1 MWDLNIVV
9 TLNGADSPLW
19 GPQLQFRCGLLALRR
34 VEPSDPWGWGVHNG
48 TRAALYR
55 DWLTMTQ
62 AGATA
67 RKVLDPSVFL
77 YNQAAPNV
85 VDFVMLAGASLG
97 GPCSVYDHGARPP
110 LGAGKKELG

>member
-1 MWDLNIVV
+1 MEGVEGVAVGGEAGAVV
-9 TLNGADSPLW
+9 GEAGSAMSAAGTAAGAAAT
-19 GPQLQFRCGLLALRR
+19 GG
-34 VEPSDPWGWGVHNG
+34 GWGVNNG

>member
-1 MWDLNIVV
+1 VV
-9 TLNGADSPLW
+9 REAGSAMSAAGTAVGAAANG
-19 GPQLQFRCGLLALRR
+19 GG
-34 VEPSDPWGWGVHNG
+34 GWGVNNG

-55 DWLTMTQ
+55 DWLLVTHT
-62 AGATA
+62 GATA

-85 VDFVMLAGASLG
+85 VDFVTIAGVSLG
-97 GPCSVYDHGARPP
+97 GPCSVHDHGARPS